1 MTEQRRKAGL
11 GEMAGVALDEASRI
25 RTTQAAIAKING
37 EPSETQIRKAEV
49 LEDIASLIFAIQP
62 VREPVLRILAPVLA
76 AMRTASQYPKQE
88 PEPAAPTPDSDDEQQ
103 SN

>member
-1 MTEQRRKAGL
+1 VTEKRRKAGL
-11 GEMAGVALDEASRI
+11 GEMAGVVLDEASRI

-37 EPSETQIRKAEV
+37 EPSAFQIRRAEV
-49 LEDIASLIFAIQP
+49 LEDIANLIFAIQP
-62 VREPVLRILAPVLA
+62 VREPVLKILAPVLA

-88 PEPAAPTPDSDDEQQ
+88 PEPAAPAPDENDND

>member
-1 MTEQRRKAGL
+1 MTEKRRKAGL
-11 GEMAGVALDEASRI
+11 GEMAGVVLDEASRI

-37 EPSETQIRKAEV
+37 EPSACQIRRAEV

-62 VREPVLRILAPVLA
+62 VREPVLKILAPVLA

-88 PEPAAPTPDSDDEQQ
+88 PEPAAPAPDENDND

>member
-1 MTEQRRKAGL
+1 MTEKRRKAGL
-11 GEMAGVALDEASRI
+11 GEMAGVVLDEASRI

-37 EPSETQIRKAEV
+37 EPSAFQIRRAEV
-49 LEDIASLIFAIQP
+49 LEDIANLIFAIQP
-62 VREPVLRILAPVLA
+62 VREPVLKILAPVLA

-88 PEPAAPTPDSDDEQQ
+88 PEPAAPAPDENDND

>member
-1 MTEQRRKAGL
+1 
-11 GEMAGVALDEASRI
+11 MAGVALDEASRI

-37 EPSETQIRKAEV
+37 SPSAEQIRKAEV
-49 LEDIASLIFAIQP
+49 FEDIANLIFAIQP
-62 VREPVLRILAPVLA
+62 VREPVLKILAPVLA

-88 PEPAAPTPDSDDEQQ
+88 PEPAAPAPDENDND